1 MYEVGV
7 IGAVVQVLR
16 LPDGTLKTVIEGR
29 RRARVSRFIFDQDY
43 STAEAAEIEEPAVS
57 GAALE
62 NLIKSVISAFV
73 SKRVSAVAK
82 ALSPEAFS
90 ISATTA
96 DSASV
101 IADRIAS
108 ELQMDI
114 GLKQALLEL
123 LDPAER
129 LEKLLA
135 YLNAS
140 S

>member
-1 MYEVGV
+1 M
-7 IGAVVQVLR
+7 
-16 LPDGTLKTVIEGR
+16 
-29 RRARVSRFIFDQDY
+29 
-43 STAEAAEIEEPAVS
+43 
-57 GAALE
+57 
-62 NLIKSVISAFV
+62 
-73 SKRVSAVAK
+73 
-82 ALSPEAFS
+82 
-90 ISATTA
+90 
-96 DSASV
+96 

-129 LEKLLA
+129 LKKLLA